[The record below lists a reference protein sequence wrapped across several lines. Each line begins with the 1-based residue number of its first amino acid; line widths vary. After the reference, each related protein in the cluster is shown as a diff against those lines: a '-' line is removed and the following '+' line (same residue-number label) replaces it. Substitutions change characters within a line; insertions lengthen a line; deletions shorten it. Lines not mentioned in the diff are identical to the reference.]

1 MNPVHSSLLPFFAV
15 LAHFHAMMK
24 PPKRET
30 PPLYPRA
37 PVSQRNCASALSNE
51 EPERTGSV
59 RRATRELISSDDRRG
74 PSIARHR
81 SIRAQAARGA
91 FLFSG
96 VEALSCPGAAA
107 TPPTR
112 SECSRPRE
120 LVPARERHASGETPG
135 VLSGERLSRRERP
148 AARNACE
155 AERRLRRAAPVR
167 DRRSTFLPQSTP
179 ESPAQVLTVASSS
192 PRSLDPF
199 PSVPQPLPASIR
211 TRALIVRMHVLLRWH
226 SDLLAGGFP
235 PMSFPGQARLALA

>member
-1 MNPVHSSLLPFFAV
+1 MNPVHSSLAPFFAV

-37 PVSQRNCASALSNE
+37 PVSQRNCVSELSNQ
-51 EPERTGSV
+51 EPERPGSM

-81 SIRAQAARGA
+81 SIRAQAVPGA

-96 VEALSCPGAAA
+96 VEALSCRGAAA

-112 SECSRPRE
+112 SECSRPSE
-120 LVPARERHASGETPG
+120 LVPARVRHASGGTPG
-135 VLSGERLSRRERP
+135 VLSAEQLSRRERP
-148 AARNACE
+148 VAHSAYE
-155 AERRLRRAAPVR
+155 AERRRRQGVPVR

-179 ESPAQVLTVASSS
+179 ESPVQVSAAGSSS
-192 PRSLDPF
+192 PR
-199 PSVPQPLPASIR
+199 
-211 TRALIVRMHVLLRWH
+211 
-226 SDLLAGGFP
+226 
-235 PMSFPGQARLALA
+235 

>member
-1 MNPVHSSLLPFFAV
+1 MNPVHSSLAPFFAV
-15 LAHFHAMMK
+15 LAHFHTMMK

-37 PVSQRNCASALSNE
+37 PVSQRNCVSALSNE
-51 EPERTGSV
+51 EPERTGSM
-59 RRATRELISSDDRRG
+59 RRATCELISSDDRRG

-81 SIRAQAARGA
+81 SIRAQAVPGV

-96 VEALSCPGAAA
+96 VEALSCRGAAA

-112 SECSRPRE
+112 SECSRPSG
-120 LVPARERHASGETPG
+120 LVPARVRHASGGTPG
-135 VLSGERLSRRERP
+135 VLFGAPSNRRERP
-148 AARNACE
+148 AAHSACE
-155 AERRLRRAAPVR
+155 AARRRRRGAPVR
-167 DRRSTFLPQSTP
+167 DRRSIFLPQSTP
-179 ESPAQVLTVASSS
+179 ESPVQVLTVASSS

-226 SDLLAGGFP
+226 SDLLAGGSP
-235 PMSFPGQARLALA
+235 PASFPGQARLALA

>member
-59 RRATRELISSDDRRG
+59 RRA
-74 PSIARHR
+74 
-81 SIRAQAARGA
+81 
-91 FLFSG
+91 
-96 VEALSCPGAAA
+96 
-107 TPPTR
+107 
-112 SECSRPRE
+112 
-120 LVPARERHASGETPG
+120 SGETPG

-179 ESPAQVLTVASSS
+179 ESPAQVLTAASSS
-192 PRSLDPF
+192 PR
-199 PSVPQPLPASIR
+199 
-211 TRALIVRMHVLLRWH
+211 
-226 SDLLAGGFP
+226 
-235 PMSFPGQARLALA
+235 

>member
-1 MNPVHSSLLPFFAV
+1 MNPVHSSLAPFFAV
-15 LAHFHAMMK
+15 LSHFHAMIK

-37 PVSQRNCASALSNE
+37 PVSKRNCLSALSNE
-51 EPERTGSV
+51 EPERTGSM

-81 SIRAQAARGA
+81 SIRALAARGA

-112 SECSRPRE
+112 SECSRPSG
-120 LVPARERHASGETPG
+120 LVSAWERHAGGGTPG

-148 AARNACE
+148 VARNACE
-155 AERRLRRAAPVR
+155 AERRLRRGAPVR
-167 DRRSTFLPQSTP
+167 DRRSIFLPQSTP
-179 ESPAQVLTVASSS
+179 ESPAQVLTAAS
-192 PRSLDPF
+192 R
-199 PSVPQPLPASIR
+199 
-211 TRALIVRMHVLLRWH
+211 
-226 SDLLAGGFP
+226 
-235 PMSFPGQARLALA
+235 